1 MKLVVNSSPNSQV
14 IWDSTEVILLTSTP
28 TKACNLTINTIDL
41 VCQIVLLVVIKDLLV
56 WGTTRCSI
64 NLRVNILELMDLHRP
79 LVWECI
85 THILDT
91 ILQWALTS
99 TMVVI
104 SMATAP
110 LRETINGINH
120 LSKTRMGVEIT
131 TISRASSHLNTQ
143 H

>member
-14 IWDSTEVILLTSTP
+14 IWDSMEVILPTSTP

-41 VCQIVLLVVIKDLLV
+41 VCQIVLLVGTKDLLV

-91 ILQWALTS
+91 ILKWAPTS

-104 SMATAP
+104 SMATVP
-110 LRETINGINH
+110 PRETINGINH